1 MHYAGA
7 GHRAQGTGLF
17 LNKATSC
24 RWNFSASPGW
34 TYEEKAILKLL
45 LRAHGVGK
53 WKQFTDSN
61 LLPGKKITQM
71 NGQTQRLV
79 GQQSLA
85 GMVCILAG
93 TSASRVSYQ

>member
-1 MHYAGA
+1 M
-7 GHRAQGTGLF
+7 
-17 LNKATSC
+17 
-24 RWNFSASPGW
+24 
-34 TYEEKAILKLL
+34 
-45 LRAHGVGK
+45 GK

-85 GMVCILAG
+85 GMLCRGPA
-93 TSASRVSYQ
+93 TSAFGINYAIVTSWKG